1 MHPTSAILSYL
12 GTSGPHL
19 DLSWSHLGGVLGRL
33 GPILGL
39 SWVPLGPSWALQA
52 SPWGHPGPSLDFPR
66 APWCHLEPS
75 WAHLGP
81 NWSLWGA
88 FLALTGT
95 FLAPL
100 GAVLELAWGH
110 LGNIFGPNCCHVEAI
125 GGSLHRQVYLSFSC
139 LLSKQQI
146 HRLEASSPRGASAGT
161 RSAYN
166 IA

>member
-1 MHPTSAILSYL
+1 M
-12 GTSGPHL
+12 
-19 DLSWSHLGGVLGRL
+19 GRL
-33 GPILGL
+33 GPMLGL
-39 SWVPLGPSWALQA
+39 SWPPLGPSGALRA
-52 SPWGHPGPSLDFPR
+52 SPWGHPGPPLDFPR

-75 WAHLGP
+75 WARLGP
-81 NWSLWGA
+81 NWTLWGA
-88 FLALTGT
+88 VWALTGT

-110 LGNIFGPNCCHVEAI
+110 LGNIVGPNCCHVEAI

-146 HRLEASSPRGASAGT
+146 HRLKASSPRGASAGT

-166 IA
+166 FFLEIGFPNIT

>member
-1 MHPTSAILSYL
+1 M
-12 GTSGPHL
+12 
-19 DLSWSHLGGVLGRL
+19 GRL
-33 GPILGL
+33 GPMLGL
-39 SWVPLGPSWALQA
+39 SWAPLGPSWALQA

-88 FLALTGT
+88 FLALMGT

-110 LGNIFGPNCCHVEAI
+110 LGNIFGPNWGHVEAI
-125 GGSLHRQVYLSFSC
+125 GGSLHLPVYLSFSC
-139 LLSKQQI
+139 LPIPRKNTSPESLEPSRGLGGDAK
-146 HRLEASSPRGASAGT
+146 RLQLPQLPHYSVGQ
-161 RSAYN
+161 N
-166 IA
+166 L